1 VSFFIALN
9 RAILALMNALQHQIE
24 RNKLIEEWAKYTAQR
39 LQKSIEKR
47 GIGITGSL
55 KYSILYDLMSAAGG
69 EIDGTKHEFN
79 YYGKFVDMGVG
90 KGQKIE
96 DVKSNGDLIMMG
108 SGSRRPK
115 KWYSKTIYAEIAI
128 LKDLLA
134 VKYGEDAANII
145 KEGLT
150 GNLL

>member
-1 VSFFIALN
+1 MIA
-9 RAILALMNALQHQIE
+9 IQQQIE
-24 RNKLIEEWAKYTAQR
+24 RNKLIEDWAKFTAER

-47 GIGITGSL
+47 GIGVTGSL

-69 EIDGTKHEFN
+69 EIGSTKHEFN

-96 DVKSNGDLIMMG
+96 DVKSNGDLIMFG
-108 SGSRRPK
+108 SATRSPK
-115 KWYSKTIYAEIAI
+115 KWYSETMYAEIAI

-145 KEGLT
+145 KEGIT